1 MAKIVKTQ
9 KSQKTI
15 HGARRQRWHQIHDD
29 YKSIIEGVKYVLVM
43 DEQGATVSMPYK
55 QARERKLI

>member
-1 MAKIVKTQ
+1 MQ

-15 HGARRQRWHQIHDD
+15 HGTPRQKWYQIHDD
-29 YKSIIEGVKYVLVM
+29 YKSIKDGVKYVLVM